1 MGLWL
6 SIRTYK
12 TLIIRLMFIDGRGDQ
27 RQGIS
32 TSPFPPWAYKNQAHT
47 LKQSHL
53 MDSNPLIKVCK
64 PNHN

>member
-1 MGLWL
+1 MALWL

-27 RQGIS
+27 NQGIS

-53 MDSNPLIKVCK
+53 MD
-64 PNHN
+64 